1 MLKTARLVLR
11 DFTPADVDDV
21 HAYASDTLVT
31 RFTAFGPNTRKQSEE
46 FVQGAIDAAMAQPRQ
61 NYTLAVELQGS
72 STVIGGCG
80 LHHPNHGQWE
90 LGYVF
95 AQRYWGMGLA
105 SELVPVL
112 MDFAFSRL
120 DAKKVWAPVDAANV
134 ASARVLEKCGF
145 MLEGLLRQDRLRW
158 PGGRDTKVFG
168 LLASDWTI

>member
-1 MLKTARLVLR
+1 MVLR
-11 DFTPADVDDV
+11 DFTPADIDEV

-31 RFTAFGPNTRKQSEE
+31 RFTTFGPNTRAQSEA
-46 FVQGAIDAAMAQPRQ
+46 FVQRAIDATAAPKRQ
-61 NYTLAVELQGS
+61 DYSLAIELLGS
-72 STVIGGCG
+72 SAVIGGCG
-80 LHHPNHGQWE
+80 LHNPNHDQWE

-105 SELVPVL
+105 TEMVPAL

-120 DAKKVWAPVDAANV
+120 GARKVWAPVDAANV

-145 MLEGLLRQDRLRW
+145 LLEGLLRQDRLRW

-168 LLASDWTI
+168 LLASDWTL